1 MKLATNLIIFM
12 MRKIITI
19 LAVSAAMLT
28 ACEGDPEIVPKT
40 PTEAKIKE
48 LMIGYDGKVDMDAF
62 MADVQR
68 GVWLIDEYDMIYTNG
83 EVFNGRELIGGT
95 FLDDMM
101 LFPNGICRTFR
112 KSIPNPT
119 VYLESQWS
127 VSDRAKNMLDLYS
140 PSIEESAKTAKY
152 DQYAARTTLE
162 LLYYKDGVFVM
173 KGMQPFG
180 SWGGKTS
187 EGIYKDYCTVV
198 GRVATDKETV
208 DEYLSYMSYEQ
219 FKADDPDL
227 FK

>member
-1 MKLATNLIIFM
+1 MKRFVTMLVM
-12 MRKIITI
+12 
-19 LAVSAAMLT
+19 SAAMLT

-48 LMIGYDGKVDMDAF
+48 LLIGYDSNVDMDAF

-68 GVWLIDEYDMIYTNG
+68 GVWLIDSFDITYTNG
-83 EVFNGRELIGGT
+83 EVADGSDIDGGYHLNT
-95 FLDDMM
+95 MM
-101 LFPNGICRTFR
+101 LLPDGVCRKFW
-112 KSIPNPT
+112 SLMYMHGPM
-119 VYLESQWS
+119 VYSEGTQWS
-127 VSDRAKNMLDLYS
+127 VSDRAKNTLDLYS
-140 PSIEESAKTAKY
+140 PSIEESAKTANY

-173 KGMQPFG
+173 KGQQPFAYM
-180 SWGGKTS
+180 GGWTS
-187 EGIYKDYCTVV
+187 EGIYEDYCKIV

-219 FKADDPDL
+219 FKEENPDL